1 MGDLVL
7 TCSSDKSRNYRI
19 GYYMGKGCQLTEAV
33 SKTGSTAEGI
43 TTAISAYELAKKHN
57 IDAPICSEVYKVLHK
72 SKPIKKAFEDILN
85 REMKSE
91 F

>member
-19 GYYMGKGCQLTEAV
+19 GYYMGKGLQLLKQY
-33 SKTGSTAEGI
+33 SKTGTTAEGI

-72 SKPIKKAFEDILN
+72 NKPIKRHLKTY
-85 REMKSE
+85 
-91 F
+91 

>member
-19 GYYMGKGCQLTEAV
+19 GYYMGKGLQLTEAI
-33 SKTGSTAEGI
+33 SKTGTTAEGI

-72 SKPIKKAFEDILN
+72 NKPIKKAFEDIL
-85 REMKSE
+85 K
-91 F
+91 

>member
-19 GYYMGKGCQLTEAV
+19 GYYMGKGLQLTEAI
-33 SKTGSTAEGI
+33 SKTGTTAEGI
-43 TTAISAYELAKKHN
+43 TTISAYELAKKHN
-57 IDAPICSEVYKVLHK
+57 IDTYMQQFIRFYENKP
-72 SKPIKKAFEDILN
+72 SKRHSDILN
-85 REMKSE
+85 REMKSN